1 MLCKYLIEF
10 YLKKNYVIKFFCSS
24 YPSAE
29 EVFRTTLEMVTSLAK
44 TNKESISARWEPLLN
59 NLGHCC
65 RKNKKYK
72 EALDFHRRALILKP
86 QSATTYTAIGFVQT
100 LMGKLED
107 AVDSLH
113 KSLSLK
119 RDDVFATTLLKYTIE
134 DLMEENSLGDIDLDN
149 PEILEPTPKFL
160 IDVTAEE
167 EEIEKPKL
175 NRMQLNF
182 DDFDNSEHTTDK
194 SVDMSMET

>member
-1 MLCKYLIEF
+1 
-10 YLKKNYVIKFFCSS
+10 
-24 YPSAE
+24 
-29 EVFRTTLEMVTSLAK
+29 MVTSLAK
-44 TNKESISARWEPLLN
+44 TNKESISQRWEPLLN

-100 LMGKLED
+100 LMGKMED

-134 DLMEENSLGDIDLDN
+134 DLMEENSLGDIDFDN

-160 IDVTAEE
+160 IDVTA

>member
-1 MLCKYLIEF
+1 MNFF
-10 YLKKNYVIKFFCSS
+10 YIFVFFS

-44 TNKESISARWEPLLN
+44 SNKESISARWEPLFN

-149 PEILEPTPKFL
+149 PVISEPTPKFQ
-160 IDVTAEE
+160 IDETT

-182 DDFDNSEHTTDK
+182 DDFDNSGHATDK
-194 SVDMSMET
+194 SVDMSMDT

>member
-1 MLCKYLIEF
+1 
-10 YLKKNYVIKFFCSS
+10 
-24 YPSAE
+24 
-29 EVFRTTLEMVTSLAK
+29 MVTSLAK